1 LKIHASRLGLVF
13 VPWWGVPAAIDCQR
27 PTDFERKRQMPL
39 ANIKVIEGVFTDSE
53 KRQII
58 EKVTDALVSVEGERL
73 RDKTVVIVEETRSG
87 DWGIGGKALT
97 TEHVKHARAGG

>member
-1 LKIHASRLGLVF
+1 
-13 VPWWGVPAAIDCQR
+13 
-27 PTDFERKRQMPL
+27 MPL

-53 KRQII
+53 KQQMI
-58 EKVTDALVSVEGERL
+58 EKVTDAIVAIEGERL

-97 TEHVKHARAGG
+97 TEHVKHVRQGS